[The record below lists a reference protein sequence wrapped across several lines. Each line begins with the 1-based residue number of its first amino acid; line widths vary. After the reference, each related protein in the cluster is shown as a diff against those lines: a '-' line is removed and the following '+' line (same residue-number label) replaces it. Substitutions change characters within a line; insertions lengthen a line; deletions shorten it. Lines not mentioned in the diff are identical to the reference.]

1 MKVLIS
7 TYGFDER
14 KVIAAMSKLAYDKL
28 VLVVGDDVLETQG
41 YARLKKMESLGPSKM
56 ETVTVDVHDFRD
68 CVDKVSR
75 AIRKWDIEE
84 NKVVLNISGGTVI
97 LADAALLAGYHNGVE
112 IYHVDEKVTK
122 LPVIKGMKVGDRFT
136 EPQTLLIKALE
147 ADDTIPSL
155 VERLKSTGIDEQA
168 VRREIRMLSSK
179 GVIGQRLEKGQIRLD
194 FNEGQKWFK
203 RFLWEF
209 SS

>member
-14 KVIAAMSKLAYDKL
+14 KVVAAMSKLAYDKL

-41 YARLKKMESLGPSKM
+41 YLRLKKMESLGPSKM

-68 CVDKVSR
+68 CLDKVNR
-75 AIRKWDIEE
+75 AIRKWDVEE

-122 LPVIKGMKVGDRFT
+122 LPVIKGMKVSDRFT

-168 VRREIRMLSSK
+168 VRREIRMLSNK

-194 FNEGQKWFK
+194 FNEGQEWFK
-203 RFLWEF
+203 RFL
-209 SS
+209 

>member
-1 MKVLIS
+1 LKVLIS

-14 KVIAAMSKLAYDKL
+14 KVVAAMSKLAYDKL

-41 YARLKKMESLGPSKM
+41 YLRLKKMESLGPSKM
-56 ETVTVDVHDFRD
+56 ETVAVDVHDFRD
-68 CVDKVSR
+68 CLDKVNQT
-75 AIRKWDIEE
+75 IRKWDVEE

-122 LPVIKGMKVGDRFT
+122 LPVIKGMKISDRFT

-147 ADDTIPSL
+147 ANDTIPSL
-155 VERLKSTGIDEQA
+155 AERLKSTGIDKQA
-168 VRREIRMLSSK
+168 VRREIRTLSNK

-194 FNEGQKWFK
+194 FNEGQEWFK
-203 RFLWEF
+203 RFI
-209 SS
+209 

>member
-14 KVIAAMSKLAYDKL
+14 KVVAAMSKLAYDKL
-28 VLVVGDDVLETQG
+28 LLVAGDDVLETQG
-41 YARLKKMESLGPSKM
+41 YLRLKKMESLGPSKM

-68 CVDKVSR
+68 CLDKVNR
-75 AIRKWDIEE
+75 AIRKWNVEE

-122 LPVIKGMKVGDRFT
+122 LPVIKGMKVSDRFT
-136 EPQTLLIKALE
+136 ERQALLIKALE
-147 ADDTIPSL
+147 ADDTIPKL
-155 VERLKSTGIDEQA
+155 AERLKNTGIDEQA
-168 VRREIRMLSSK
+168 VRREIRMLSNK
-179 GVIGQRLEKGQIRLD
+179 GVIGQRLEKGQIRLG
-194 FNEGQKWFK
+194 FNEGQEWFK
-203 RFLWEF
+203 RFL
-209 SS
+209 

>member
-14 KVIAAMSKLAYDKL
+14 KVVSAMSKLAYDKL
-28 VLVVGDDVLETQG
+28 VLVVGDDVLKTQG
-41 YARLKKMESLGPSKM
+41 YLRLKKMESLGPGKM

-68 CVDKVSR
+68 CLDKVNR
-75 AIRKWDIEE
+75 AIRKWNVEE

-122 LPVIKGMKVGDRFT
+122 LPVIKGMKVSDRFT
-136 EPQTLLIKALE
+136 ERQTLLIKALE
-147 ADDTIPSL
+147 ADDTVPRL
-155 VERLKSTGIDEQA
+155 AERLKSAGIDEQA
-168 VRREIRMLSSK
+168 VRREIRMLSK
-179 GVIGQRLEKGQIRLD
+179 EGVIGQRLEKGQIRLG
-194 FNEGQKWFK
+194 FNEGQEWFK
-203 RFLWEF
+203 RFL
-209 SS
+209 

>member
-14 KVIAAMSKLAYDKL
+14 KVVAAMSKLAYDKL
-28 VLVVGDDVLETQG
+28 LLVAGDDVLETQG
-41 YARLKKMESLGPSKM
+41 YLRLKKMESLGPSKM

-68 CVDKVSR
+68 CLDKVDR
-75 AIRKWDIEE
+75 AIRKWDVEE
-84 NKVVLNISGGTVI
+84 NSVVLNISGGTVI

-122 LPVIKGMKVGDRFT
+122 LPVIKGMKVSDRFT
-136 EPQTLLIKALE
+136 ERQALLIKALE
-147 ADDTIPSL
+147 ADDTIPKL
-155 VERLKSTGIDEQA
+155 AERLKNTGIDEQA
-168 VRREIRMLSSK
+168 VRREVRMLSNE

-194 FNEGQKWFK
+194 FNEGQEWFK
-203 RFLWEF
+203 RFL
-209 SS
+209 

>member
-14 KVIAAMSKLAYDKL
+14 KVVAAMSKLAYDKL

-41 YARLKKMESLGPSKM
+41 YLRLKKMESLGPSKM

-68 CVDKVSR
+68 CLDKVNR
-75 AIRKWDIEE
+75 AIRKWDVEE

-122 LPVIKGMKVGDRFT
+122 LPVIKGMKVSDRFT

-168 VRREIRMLSSK
+168 VRREIGMLSNK

-194 FNEGQKWFK
+194 FNEGQEWFK
-203 RFLWEF
+203 RFL
-209 SS
+209 

>member
-14 KVIAAMSKLAYDKL
+14 KVVAAMSKLAYDKL

-41 YARLKKMESLGPSKM
+41 YLRLKKMESLGPSKM

-68 CVDKVSR
+68 CLDKVDR
-75 AIRKWDIEE
+75 AIRKWDVEE

-122 LPVIKGMKVGDRFT
+122 LPVIKGMKVSDRFT
-136 EPQTLLIKALE
+136 ERQTLLIRALE
-147 ADDTIPSL
+147 ADDTIPKL
-155 VERLKSTGIDEQA
+155 AERLKSTGMDEQA
-168 VRREIRMLSSK
+168 VRREIRVLSNG
-179 GVIGQRLEKGQIRLD
+179 GVIGQRLEKGQIRLG
-194 FNEGQKWFK
+194 FNEGQEWFK
-203 RFLWEF
+203 RFL
-209 SS
+209 

>member
-7 TYGFDER
+7 TYGFNER
-14 KVIAAMSKLAYDKL
+14 KVVAAMSKLAYDKL
-28 VLVVGDDVLETQG
+28 VLVAGDDVLETQG
-41 YARLKKMESLGPSKM
+41 YLRLKKMESLGPSKM

-68 CVDKVSR
+68 CLDKVDR
-75 AIRKWDIEE
+75 AIRKWDVEE

-136 EPQTLLIKALE
+136 ERQTLLIKALE
-147 ADDTIPSL
+147 ADDTIPRL
-155 VERLKSTGIDEQA
+155 AERLKSTGIDEQA
-168 VRREIRMLSSK
+168 VRREIRTLSNE
-179 GVIGQRLEKGQIRLD
+179 GVIGQRLEKGQIRLG
-194 FNEGQKWFK
+194 FNEGQEWFK
-203 RFLWEF
+203 RFL
-209 SS
+209 

>member
-14 KVIAAMSKLAYDKL
+14 KVVAAMSKLAYDKL

-41 YARLKKMESLGPSKM
+41 YLRLKKMESIGPSKM

-68 CVDKVSR
+68 CLDNVDR
-75 AIRKWDIEE
+75 AIRKWDVEE

-122 LPVIKGMKVGDRFT
+122 LPVIKGMKIGDRFT

-147 ADDTIPSL
+147 ADDTIPRL
-155 VERLKSTGIDEQA
+155 AERLKSTGIDEQA
-168 VRREIRMLSSK
+168 VRREIRMLSNK

-194 FNEGQKWFK
+194 FKEGQEWFK
-203 RFLWEF
+203 RFL
-209 SS
+209 

>member
-14 KVIAAMSKLAYDKL
+14 KVVAAMSKLAYDKL

-41 YARLKKMESLGPSKM
+41 YLRLKKMESLGPSKM

-68 CVDKVSR
+68 CLDKVDR
-75 AIRKWDIEE
+75 AIRKWDVEE

-122 LPVIKGMKVGDRFT
+122 LPVIKGMKVSDRFT

-147 ADDTIPSL
+147 ADDTIPRL
-155 VERLKSTGIDEQA
+155 AERLKSTGIDEQA
-168 VRREIRMLSSK
+168 VRREIRMLSNK
-179 GVIGQRLEKGQIRLD
+179 GVIGQRLEKGQIRLG
-194 FNEGQKWFK
+194 FKEGQEWFK
-203 RFLWEF
+203 RFL
-209 SS
+209 

>member
-14 KVIAAMSKLAYDKL
+14 KVVAAMSKLAYDKL

-41 YARLKKMESLGPSKM
+41 YLRLKKMESLGPSKM

-68 CVDKVSR
+68 CLDKVNR
-75 AIRKWDIEE
+75 AIRKWNVEE

-122 LPVIKGMKVGDRFT
+122 LPVIKGMKVSDRFT

-168 VRREIRMLSSK
+168 VRREIRMLSNK

-194 FNEGQKWFK
+194 FNEGQEWFK
-203 RFLWEF
+203 RFL
-209 SS
+209 

>member
-14 KVIAAMSKLAYDKL
+14 KVVAAMSKLAYDKL

-41 YARLKKMESLGPSKM
+41 YLRLKKMESIGPSKM

-68 CVDKVSR
+68 CLDKVDR
-75 AIRKWDIEE
+75 AIRKWDVEE

-97 LADAALLAGYHNGVE
+97 LADAALLAGYHNGVG

-122 LPVIKGMKVGDRFT
+122 LPVIKGMKVSDRFT
-136 EPQTLLIKALE
+136 ERQTLLIKALQ

-168 VRREIRMLSSK
+168 VRREIRMLSNK
-179 GVIGQRLEKGQIRLD
+179 GVIGQRLEKGQIRLG
-194 FNEGQKWFK
+194 FNEGQEWFK
-203 RFLWEF
+203 RFL
-209 SS
+209 